1 METYRIISRETYPRC
16 AHLDYFC
23 TMAQPYAGL
32 TVPVDITAFYQAVG
46 ARKVPFFLSF
56 LYCAARAANGVPE
69 LRQRLRGEEILE
81 YDHCPTSHTVALE
94 DGTYCYCALRSDLPF
109 SDYLPHAIQTQ
120 EAAKA
125 QRSLDDGGEEDALP
139 LLFISTLPWVH
150 YEALVQPTPSP
161 ADTNPR
167 ITWGLPARGGQGGPA
182 GQPPV
187 PPWLGRRAAYG
198 PFLRQFGGGT
208 GPVGGER
215 IRAMDPF

>member
-1 METYRIISRETYPRC
+1 METYRILSRETYPRC

-94 DGTYCYCALRSDLPF
+94 DGTYCYCTLRSDLPF
-109 SDYLPHAIQTQ
+109 SDYLPMPSRPRKRPRPSAVWTT
-120 EAAKA
+120 
-125 QRSLDDGGEEDALP
+125 GERRMPCPSSSSPPCLGCITRP
-139 LLFISTLPWVH
+139 LS
-150 YEALVQPTPSP
+150 SP
-161 ADTNPR
+161 P
-167 ITWGLPARGGQGGPA
+167 PARQTPTHGSP
-182 GQPPV
+182 
-187 PPWLGRRAAYG
+187 
-198 PFLRQFGGGT
+198 GGGS
-208 GPVGGER
+208 GER
-215 IRAMDPF
+215 GTGWSCQSASCATMAW

>member
-1 METYRIISRETYPRC
+1 METYRILSRETYPRC

-69 LRQRLRGEEILE
+69 LRQAGCGGRKFWM
-81 YDHCPTSHTVALE
+81 YDHCPH
-94 DGTYCYCALRSDLPF
+94 
-109 SDYLPHAIQTQ
+109 LPHCGPWRTGRTVIAPCAVTSRFQTTSPMPSRPRKRPRPS
-120 EAAKA
+120 AVWTT
-125 QRSLDDGGEEDALP
+125 GERRMP
-139 LLFISTLPWVH
+139 CPSSSSPTLPWVH

-167 ITWGLPARGGQGGPA
+167 ITWGRFRREGDRVVLPVSLLCHHGLVDGLHMAHFYANLEKELAQWVEKG
-182 GQPPV
+182 
-187 PPWLGRRAAYG
+187 
-198 PFLRQFGGGT
+198 
-208 GPVGGER
+208 
-215 IRAMDPF
+215 